1 MRVLD
6 DVNARSLASFW
17 VGILCMGPMHWIRE
31 WGLSYGIYPWVSTLV
46 MEIEG
51 RRFWVERG
59 CFFWG
64 GRGRGRGTP
73 GHDCRDVFAGRRE
86 FQTSLFM
93 LYIIYFAVGVS
104 LSCHVFRPPRRGTSI
119 LD

>member
-17 VGILCMGPMHWIRE
+17 AGILCMVPMHWIRK
-31 WGLSYGIYPWVSTLV
+31 WGLSYGIYLWVSTLV

-59 CFFWG
+59 CVMDFFF
-64 GRGRGRGTP
+64 RSRLPVPRL
-73 GHDCRDVFAGRRE
+73 AL
-86 FQTSLFM
+86 QTVHLHQD
-93 LYIIYFAVGVS
+93 AA
-104 LSCHVFRPPRRGTSI
+104 
-119 LD
+119 LDRLQIQYLRSRFIRQR